1 MKTSG
6 VFLKSK
12 YMVLPAVLALSFT
25 FAGCNSDVQ
34 EEREDLMEEQQD
46 VREAQREGADAE
58 TIMQE
63 KRDVYKQEINLR
75 IAKLDSTMDVME
87 DRAENATGRVKQG
100 YEATIASLK
109 QRREEL
115 KTKLDAIPSA
125 TQETWENTKITV
137 DTVLSNVETEYNKA
151 LENMKTK

>member
-6 VFLKSK
+6 VFLKYK
-12 YMVLPAVLALSFT
+12 HAVVLAVLALSFT
-25 FAGCNSDVQ
+25 LASCNSDVK
-34 EEREDLMEEQQD
+34 EEREDLREEQQD

-58 TIMQE
+58 TIMEE

-87 DRAENATGRVKQG
+87 DRAENAKGKVKQG

-109 QRREEL
+109 QRRDEL
-115 KTKLDAIPSA
+115 KAKLDAIPSA
-125 TQETWENTKITV
+125 TEQTWEDTKTTV
-137 DTVLSNVETEYNKA
+137 DTVMSNVETEYNKA
-151 LENMKTK
+151 LESMKTK